1 VEVKTRLGVGPVK
14 PGQPSGSTR
23 DRGHPGKP
31 DCYIY
36 IYISKTTLFLAL
48 AFYYQL
54 TKPFA
59 LQREDTESQFTKLEN
74 LISIFKV
81 HSHITCRGI

>member
-1 VEVKTRLGVGPVK
+1 
-14 PGQPSGSTR
+14 
-23 DRGHPGKP
+23 
-31 DCYIY
+31 
-36 IYISKTTLFLAL
+36 LAL

-81 HSHITCRGI
+81 HSHITCKGI